1 MRAAWD
7 EQQGPARE
15 VLKVFTMADGGRLSR
30 RFFAIEIFIIEGVFG
45 LAARAVI

>member
-15 VLKVFTMADGGRLSR
+15 VLKVHDSGPLSR

-45 LAARAVI
+45 LAAGAVI